1 MNKHWVLGLAA
12 LALLS
17 ACNRSTQ
24 LALRAVSSGEGVE
37 ETGLSQQVIR
47 LLRYDRDLIFS
58 ELAGVASESE
68 PQPPADLIELRD
80 SVAIAQVRWTE
91 SEAAWND
98 MRSEMQTLSN
108 RMENM
113 DRTSNEYFQ
122 AYQRFDNLD
131 GQVRR
136 LDREVRGFFD
146 AFTEL
151 QGTYRTRAD
160 SFNAVSAA
168 WADATFEDYGE
179 IVDSLIEVHGEELV
193 DTADASGWA
202 YIAVPRGDWWI
213 HTRSMLVFEELYWN
227 VPYNSAGGADTLV
240 LNASNAQVRPIF

>member
-24 LALRAVSSGEGVE
+24 LAVRAVSSVEGVE
-37 ETGLSQQVIR
+37 ETGLPQQVIR
-47 LLRYDRDLIFS
+47 LLPYDRDEIFS
-58 ELAGVASESE
+58 ELAGMASEPE

-80 SVAIAQVRWTE
+80 SVSVAQARWTE

-98 MRSEMQTLSN
+98 MRSEMQTLSA

-113 DRTSNEYFQ
+113 DRSSNEYFQ
-122 AYQRFDNLD
+122 AYQRFDDLD

-136 LDREVRGFFD
+136 LDREVRGYFD

-151 QGTYRTRAD
+151 QGTYRARAD
-160 SFNAVSAA
+160 SFNAVFAA

-179 IVDSLIEVHGEELV
+179 IVDSLSEVLGEELV

-202 YIAVPRGDWWI
+202 YVGVPRGNWWI
-213 HTRSMLVFEELYWN
+213 HTRSVLVFEELYWN
-227 VPYNSAGGADTLV
+227 VPYNSAGGADTVV